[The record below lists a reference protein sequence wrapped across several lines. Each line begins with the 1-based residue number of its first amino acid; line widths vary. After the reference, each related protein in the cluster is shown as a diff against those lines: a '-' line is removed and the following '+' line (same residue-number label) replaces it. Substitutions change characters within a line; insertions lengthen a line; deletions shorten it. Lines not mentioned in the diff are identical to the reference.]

1 MSYNIDFFIAT
12 SKQIESALCSRLEQ
26 IRLSRNLKQSELA
39 KEAGV
44 SVRTIN
50 RMEKGEGISL
60 NTFIRLLTAMNIQQN
75 LELLLPDPSVQPI
88 DRINSNNNGDRK
100 RARSK
105 QLTNEKKS
113 WVWGEEETK
122 NGK

>member
-1 MSYNIDFFIAT
+1 MSYNIDFSVA
-12 SKQIESALCSRLEQ
+12 SGKQIESALCSRLEQ
-26 IRLSRNLKQSELA
+26 IRLSRNITQSELA

-44 SVRTIN
+44 SVRTII

-60 NTFIRLLTAMNIQQN
+60 NTFIRVLTALNIQQN

-88 DRINSNNNGDRK
+88 ERVKNDNGERK

-105 QLTNEKKS
+105 QTTNGKKS
-113 WVWGEEETK
+113 WIWGEEERN
-122 NGK
+122 NG